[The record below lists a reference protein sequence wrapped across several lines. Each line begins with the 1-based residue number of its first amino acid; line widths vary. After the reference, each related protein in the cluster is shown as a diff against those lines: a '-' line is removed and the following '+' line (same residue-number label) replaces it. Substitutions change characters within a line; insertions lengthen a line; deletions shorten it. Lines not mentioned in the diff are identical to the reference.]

1 MSFHTQHAMEDNNE
15 ASVLHFIKTGFRI
28 PGTRLLFDLRTAGVD
43 MDLVKNVTHTTASW
57 VEYAELAVHTD
68 AQLDVPACTF
78 SFCGRPHTLSELEAI
93 LVTADELM
101 DRLVDPGWS
110 GCQEDQPAEV
120 RSIQKHQAWVV
131 KDAADMLQQY
141 TKLSSGAEL
150 LDFLMHN
157 IEEAERMNIV
167 ETKFL
172 AMVVFCAQL
181 EGAAKLYVARF
192 MTGYVGNDN
201 TNDEAESSQAD
212 RPEVFAAKQQVAQ
225 SYAEYVGKMT
235 QADEG
240 NVPTALPAISEADS
254 NEREEAEGEEAEG
267 EGEEDESEDEEE
279 EDEEDEDGEEE
290 DREEDDEEEEDK
302 EEEDKEE
309 EHLQE
314 EQPADSEADSSS
326 SPDAEE
332 VE

>member
-1 MSFHTQHAMEDNNE
+1 M
-15 ASVLHFIKTGFRI
+15 LC
-28 PGTRLLFDLRTAGVD
+28 
-43 MDLVKNVTHTTASW
+43 VTVFLS
-57 VEYAELAVHTD
+57 
-68 AQLDVPACTF
+68 AQ
-78 SFCGRPHTLSELEAI
+78 
-93 LVTADELM
+93 
-101 DRLVDPGWS
+101 
-110 GCQEDQPAEV
+110 
-120 RSIQKHQAWVV
+120 
-131 KDAADMLQQY
+131 
-141 TKLSSGAEL
+141 
-150 LDFLMHN
+150 
-157 IEEAERMNIV
+157 
-167 ETKFL
+167 
-172 AMVVFCAQL
+172 
-181 EGAAKLYVARF
+181 
-192 MTGYVGNDN
+192 
-201 TNDEAESSQAD
+201 DEAESSQAD

-279 EDEEDEDGEEE
+279 QDEEDEDGEE
-290 DREEDDEEEEDK
+290 DGEEEEDK